1 MKKKK
6 LKKKI
11 KKFERK
17 IQWLNDCERTLALR
31 CDKLYYNDV
40 EIRNDISKLKDSK
53 GCKDDIK
60 EINNRIDGIL
70 MDVNYLRT
78 SIQRINVRCDILDRR
93 TQTDYSKV
101 AQQIEE
107 TKNEEKTC
115 DTCKWKPLMEQGG
128 QDIPCMGCMAN
139 DKKMWKS
146 KEA

>member
-11 KKFERK
+11 KKLERK

-31 CDKLYYNDV
+31 CDKFYHNYV
-40 EIRNDISKLKDSK
+40 EMKNDISKLKDGK
-53 GCKDDIK
+53 GCKDDVK
-60 EINNRIDGIL
+60 ELNNRIDGL
-70 MDVNYLRT
+70 YMDTNYLRS
-78 SIQRINVRCDILDRR
+78 SIERINGRCDILDRR
-93 TQTDYSKV
+93 TQTDYDKI
-101 AQQIEE
+101 AQ
-107 TKNEEKTC
+107 KEEKTC

-128 QDIPCMGCMAN
+128 QDIPCMGCTAN

>member
-11 KKFERK
+11 KKLERK

-31 CDKLYYNDV
+31 CDKFYHNDM
-40 EIRNDISKLKDSK
+40 EIKNEISKLKDSK

-60 EINNRIDGIL
+60 KLSNRIDDIL
-70 MDVNYLRT
+70 LSTNYLIT
-78 SIQRINVRCDILDRR
+78 NVKRIDTRCDVLDRR
-93 TQTDYSKV
+93 TQTDYNKI
-101 AQQIEE
+101 A
-107 TKNEEKTC
+107 TNEEKTC
-115 DTCKWKPLMEQGG
+115 DTCKWKPLSEQGG
-128 QDIPCMGCMAN
+128 QDIPCMGCTAN